1 MTGGDSFFGL
11 LSVFWGISGD
21 AGLRFIDVFFR
32 VFGPGLGAVRRTD
45 LRRRVFGVTDVF
57 FDGVDAPE

>member
-11 LSVFWGISGD
+11 LGVFWGISED
-21 AGLRFIDVFFR
+21 AGSRFIDVFLI

-45 LRRRVFGVTDVF
+45 LRRRVFGVTDVL
-57 FDGVDAPE
+57 FDGFDAPE